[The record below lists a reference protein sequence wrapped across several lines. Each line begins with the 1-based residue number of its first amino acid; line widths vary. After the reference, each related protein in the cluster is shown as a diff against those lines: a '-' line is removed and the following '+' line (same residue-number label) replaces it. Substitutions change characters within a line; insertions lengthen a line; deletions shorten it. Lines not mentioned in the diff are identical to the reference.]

1 MRSIVPAASVALLL
15 ITSEG
20 ASPQTPEATQ
30 FTTTVDSYL
39 SRLERSDSL
48 SGTVLIARDG
58 HIIFEHSYG
67 KANVELSVPNSNNT
81 RYRIFSTTKQFTAAA
96 VLILAGEGRI
106 DLHASVLKYLPELP
120 SEWQGATVQEM
131 LTHTSGIPNEENT
144 WAQTFMQNDVKTQ
157 LANLALVAPKLAG
170 HRLTDPPGSKWRYN
184 NFAYDL
190 LACIVARV
198 SNQGYASFVRE
209 HIFTPAGMLDAGFDD
224 RRQAEG
230 GMYVGSASIPRLASG
245 YNGTPGNLMTAFPQM
260 FASRGA
266 GGIYATAE
274 DLFHYDNAISA
285 GRIVPPEL
293 ERQAVDSAYSTGP
306 DAAYGYGWMISRKDS
321 ITVVHHSG
329 GTNGYV
335 ADYARYPASRICIV
349 ILTNRGFTNLS
360 PIRDTIFRMV
370 SSPVQAS
377 GRRPGA

>member
-1 MRSIVPAASVALLL
+1 MRSIVSGASLALLL
-15 ITSEG
+15 AAPLSVK
-20 ASPQTPEATQ
+20 PQAPEVTR
-30 FTTTVDSYL
+30 FPISVNSYL

-48 SGTVLIARDG
+48 AGTVLVARDG

-67 KANVELSVPNSNNT
+67 NANVELCVPNRNDT
-81 RYRIFSTTKQFTAAA
+81 RYRIFSVTKQFTAAA

-120 SEWQGATVQEM
+120 SEWRDATVREM
-131 LTHTSGIPNEENT
+131 LTHTSGIPNEEND

-157 LANLALVAPKLAG
+157 LANLALVAPMLAG
-170 HRLTDPPGSKWRYN
+170 HPLTDPPGSKWRYN

-198 SNQGYASFVRE
+198 SNQGYASFVKQ
-209 HIFTPAGMLDAGFDD
+209 HIFTPAGMLDAGFDE
-224 RRQAEG
+224 RRQADS

-274 DLFHYDNAISA
+274 DLFHYDNAINA
-285 GRIVPPEL
+285 GRIVPSKL
-293 ERQAVDSAYSTGP
+293 ERQAVDSAFTTGP
-306 DAAYGYGWMISRKDS
+306 NTSYGYGWVITHKDGITLIS
-321 ITVVHHSG
+321 HSG

-335 ADYARYPASRICIV
+335 ADYARYPASHICIV
-349 ILTNRGFTNLS
+349 ILTNRGFTDTDS
-360 PIRDTIFRMV
+360 IRDTTFRMLT
-370 SSPVQAS
+370 
-377 GRRPGA
+377 GAHS

>member
-1 MRSIVPAASVALLL
+1 MRSIVSGASLALLL
-15 ITSEG
+15 T
-20 ASPQTPEATQ
+20 APVWANPQTPEATPV
-30 FTTTVDSYL
+30 TTNLDNYL

-48 SGTVLIARDG
+48 SGTVLVARDG

-67 KANVELSVPNSNNT
+67 KANVELGAPNHNDT

-96 VLILAGEGRI
+96 VLILAGDGRI

-120 SEWQGATVQEM
+120 AEWHAATVQEM
-131 LTHTSGIPNEENT
+131 LTHTSGIPNEENA

-170 HRLTDPPGSKWRYN
+170 HPLTDPPGTRWRYN

-198 SNQGYASFVRE
+198 SKQGYASFVRQ

-230 GMYVGSASIPRLASG
+230 GMYVGSASVPRLASG
-245 YNGTPGNLMTAFPQM
+245 YNGTPGDLMTAFPQM

-274 DLFHYDNAISA
+274 DLFHYDNAIAA
-285 GRIVPPEL
+285 GRIVQPEL
-293 ERQAVDSAYSTGP
+293 ERQAIDSAFSTGP
-306 DAAYGYGWMISRKDS
+306 DASYGYGWMISRKDG
-321 ITVVHHSG
+321 ITLIHHSG

-335 ADYARYPASRICIV
+335 ADYARYPASHICIV
-349 ILTNRGFTNLS
+349 VLTNRGFTSVS
-360 PIRDTIFRMV
+360 PIRDAIFRMV
-370 SSPVQAS
+370 SGTAKSH
-377 GRRPGA
+377 

>member
-1 MRSIVPAASVALLL
+1 MRSIVSGASLALLL
-15 ITSEG
+15 ITPAG
-20 ASPQTPEATQ
+20 ASPQTPETTRL
-30 FTTTVDSYL
+30 TTTIDSYL
-39 SRLERSDSL
+39 TRLEHADSL
-48 SGTVLIARDG
+48 SGTVLVARDG

-67 KANVELSVPNSNNT
+67 KANVELGVPNSNDT
-81 RYRIFSTTKQFTAAA
+81 RYRIFSITKQFTAAA
-96 VLILAGEGRI
+96 VLILVDEGRI

-120 SEWQGATVQEM
+120 SEWRSATVQEM

-170 HRLTDPPGSKWRYN
+170 HQLTDPPGSKWRYN
-184 NFAYDL
+184 NFVYDL

-198 SNQGYASFVRE
+198 SNQGYASFVQER
-209 HIFTPAGMLDAGFDD
+209 ILTPAGMHDAGFDD
-224 RRQAEG
+224 RRQADG
-230 GMYVGSASIPRLASG
+230 GLYVGSAAIPRLASG
-245 YNGTPGNLMTAFPQM
+245 YNGTPDNLITAFPQM

-293 ERQAVDSAYSTGP
+293 ERQAVDSAFSTGP
-306 DAAYGYGWMISRKDS
+306 DASYGYGWIISHKDGTTL
-321 ITVVHHSG
+321 IHHSG

-349 ILTNRGFTNLS
+349 ILTNRGFTNVS

-370 SSPVQAS
+370 SGVT
-377 GRRPGA
+377 G